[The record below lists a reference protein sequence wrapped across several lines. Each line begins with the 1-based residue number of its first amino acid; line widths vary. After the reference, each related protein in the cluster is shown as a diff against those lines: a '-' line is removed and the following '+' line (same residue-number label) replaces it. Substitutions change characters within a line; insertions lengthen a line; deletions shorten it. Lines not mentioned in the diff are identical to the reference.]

1 MKKIFSLMV
10 VMLLG
15 ATSLM
20 AQNPD
25 KGWSFAAET
34 GIGTEWQLG
43 ARAQYNFNEYIAVE
57 GNARYAFDW
66 DKTKIWGATFKTN
79 WNEISI
85 TAGARGFSP
94 KFGPDMKAYANFG
107 IGYGAMFG
115 GDMAG
120 NTNCF
125 AIDFGVGMYLWKGL
139 YAGYGLDALC
149 NGGSHVDHVVRIGY
163 NFEF

>member
-1 MKKIFSLMV
+1 MKKILSMVV

-20 AQNPD
+20 AQNPE

-34 GIGTEWQLG
+34 GIGTEWQLA
-43 ARAQYNFNEYIAVE
+43 ARAQYNFNKYIAVE
-57 GNARYAFDW
+57 GVARYAFDW
-66 DKTKIWGATFKTN
+66 DREKIWGTTFKTN
-79 WNEISI
+79 WNEITI

-94 KFGPDMKAYANFG
+94 TFGPDMKAYANFDL
-107 IGYGAMFG
+107 GYGAMFG
-115 GDMAG
+115 GDLPG

-139 YAGYGLDALC
+139 YAGYGLEALC
-149 NGGSHVDHVVRIGY
+149 KDGSHLDHVVRIGY